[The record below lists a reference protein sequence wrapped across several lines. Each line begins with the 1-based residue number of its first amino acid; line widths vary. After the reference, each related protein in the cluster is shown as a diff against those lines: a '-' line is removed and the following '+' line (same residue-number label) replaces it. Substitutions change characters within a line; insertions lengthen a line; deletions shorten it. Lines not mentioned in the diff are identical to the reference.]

1 MYRIAQE
8 SLNNISRHSKATKAR
23 IAVSESDTHLIV
35 LIEDNGRG
43 FDLTTRGTKR
53 MGLSIMEERAEAIQ
67 AEIDISSR
75 SGEGTTVIVR
85 WPIAAT
91 RSAK

>member
-1 MYRIAQE
+1 M
-8 SLNNISRHSKATKAR
+8 
-23 IAVSESDTHLIV
+23 VSESDTHLTV

-43 FDLTTRGTKR
+43 FDLAARGMKR

-67 AEIDISSR
+67 AEIDISST

-85 WPIAAT
+85 WPIVTT
-91 RSAK
+91 RGVK